1 MLNLIIAVLFIAIVT
16 FPFHS
21 LSSIE
26 GTGVLLIRKIIRVV
40 GTY

>member
-1 MLNLIIAVLFIAIVT
+1 MLNLIIAVLLCCSCFL
-16 FPFHS
+16 FHS

-26 GTGVLLIRKIIRVV
+26 GLNYYSFRKIIRVV